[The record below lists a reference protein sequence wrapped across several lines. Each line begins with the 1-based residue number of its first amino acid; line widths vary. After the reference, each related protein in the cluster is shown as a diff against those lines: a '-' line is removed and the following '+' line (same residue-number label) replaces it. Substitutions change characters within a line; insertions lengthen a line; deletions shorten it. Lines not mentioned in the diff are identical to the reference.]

1 MDIKCRK
8 CEFYLRCKFKK
19 PTIEQLKE
27 YANSIGWPNFDA
39 EYFYWKQEQLGWMV
53 KIGNTY
59 KPMASWKGAIQTWKK
74 AAIRRGEIKEET
86 KTFKERFEETKN
98 EH

>member
-1 MDIKCRK
+1 MDKKCSR

-27 YANSIGWPNFDA
+27 YATSIGWSQFDA
-39 EYFYWKQEQLGWMV
+39 EYFFWKQEQIGWAV

-59 KPMASWKGAIQTWKK
+59 KPMASWKGTVQTWKR
-74 AAIRRGEIKEET
+74 AALRRGEIQENS
-86 KTFKERFEETKN
+86 KTFKDKYTEQNNRY
-98 EH
+98 